1 MFNINIARLDAS
13 SADFDRQLKDLLAFD
28 ETDDLEIHQRVLA
41 IIANVRKNGD
51 KAVVEYT
58 NRFDNR
64 GVTQASELELSS
76 EVLKSAWNDLPPE
89 QAKALQTAADRIRA
103 YAEHQKIES
112 WQYTETDGTVLG
124 QKITPLD
131 RVGLY
136 VPG

>member
-41 IIANVRKNGD
+41 IIADVRKNGD

-76 EVLKSAWNDLPPE
+76 EVLKSAWNDLP
-89 QAKALQTAADRIRA
+89 
-103 YAEHQKIES
+103 
-112 WQYTETDGTVLG
+112 
-124 QKITPLD
+124 
-131 RVGLY
+131 
-136 VPG
+136 